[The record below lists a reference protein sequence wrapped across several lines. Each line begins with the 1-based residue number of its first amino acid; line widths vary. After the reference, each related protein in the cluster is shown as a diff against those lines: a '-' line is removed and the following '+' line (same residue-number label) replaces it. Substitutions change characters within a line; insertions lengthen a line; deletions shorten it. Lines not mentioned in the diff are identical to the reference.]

1 MRKEAKVSHPGSLE
15 VRLNPERMRNPGEL
29 LRALRILQRAQAREG
44 YTEEFYRLYGPDNT
58 GVFPGKVSR
67 FFLGFGDTFPTASD
81 NVGTNNGTYT
91 NMEASDILLIDRT
104 AFSAG

>member
-67 FFLGFGDTFPTASD
+67 FFLGGNSVPCGYSRH
-81 NVGTNNGTYT
+81 VGRRY
-91 NMEASDILLIDRT
+91 
-104 AFSAG
+104 